1 MKRLFKIFG
10 MHVNF
15 MQCAWWLHWEKVF
28 LKHHMHR
35 AFNWCS
41 HKFRM
46 ANYELSSR
54 LYERATEN
62 W

>member
-10 MHVNF
+10 MHVNS
-15 MQCAWWLHWEKVF
+15 MQCAWWLYWEEVF
-28 LKHHMHR
+28 LKHHMYR

-41 HKFRM
+41 HNFRM

-54 LYERATEN
+54 LYERVTTN

>member
-10 MHVNF
+10 MHVDS
-15 MQCAWWLHWEKVF
+15 MQWDWWLYWEEVF
-28 LKHHMHR
+28 LKHHMYR

-41 HKFRM
+41 HNFRM
-46 ANYELSSR
+46 ANQNAR
-54 LYERATEN
+54 LYRLATID

>member
-28 LKHHMHR
+28 LKHHMYR

-41 HKFRM
+41 HNFRM
-46 ANYELSSR
+46 ANQNAR
-54 LYERATEN
+54 LYRLATID